1 MLTMRK
7 YQHIDLNYLNDLS
20 LGSKDF
26 MQELITSF
34 IKTTPDSIAKM
45 QDCIGKQDWQQIGG
59 IAHKLKTS
67 FSFMG
72 MENMVKVSKVLQ
84 DLGLNNKGLDKIPA
98 LVEEVVKEYP
108 LAEAELKEEL
118 LQLK

>member
-1 MLTMRK
+1 
-7 YQHIDLNYLNDLS
+7 
-20 LGSKDF
+20 
-26 MQELITSF
+26 
-34 IKTTPDSIAKM
+34 
-45 QDCIGKQDWQQIGG
+45 
-59 IAHKLKTS
+59 
-67 FSFMG
+67 MG

>member
-1 MLTMRK
+1 MGK
-7 YQHIDLNYLNDLS
+7 YHHIDLNYLNDLS

-26 MQELITSF
+26 MDDLIISF
-34 IKTTPDSIAKM
+34 IKTTPDAISKM
-45 QDCIGKQDWQQIGG
+45 QECVVQQDWQQVGG

-72 MENMVKVSKVLQ
+72 MEKMVEVSKTLQ
-84 DLGLNNKGLDKIPA
+84 DLGLNNKELDKIPA

-118 LQLK
+118 SQLK

>member
-1 MLTMRK
+1 MAK
-7 YQHIDLNYLNDLS
+7 YQYIDLNYLNDLS

-26 MQELITSF
+26 MQDIITSF

-45 QDCIGKQDWQQIGG
+45 KECVNTEDWQQVGG

-72 MENMVKVSKVLQ
+72 MDSMVEVSKVLQ
-84 DLGLNNKGLDKIPA
+84 DYGLNAKETNKIAALIEQMDKA
-98 LVEEVVKEYP
+98 YV
-108 LAEAELKEEL
+108 LAEEELKKEL
-118 LQLK
+118 LQLQN

>member
-1 MLTMRK
+1 MRK
-7 YQHIDLNYLNDLS
+7 YQHIDLNYLIDLS

-26 MQELITSF
+26 MEDLIISF
-34 IKTTPDSIAKM
+34 IKTTPDSISKM
-45 QDCIGKQDWQQIGG
+45 QECVAAKDWQQVGG

-72 MENMVKVSKVLQ
+72 METMVEVSKSLQ
-84 DLGLNNKGLDKIPA
+84 EFGLNNKELEKIPA

-108 LAEAELKEEL
+108 LAEAELKQEL
-118 LQLK
+118 SQLQH

>member
-1 MLTMRK
+1 MGK

-26 MQELITSF
+26 MEDLIVSF
-34 IKTTPDSIAKM
+34 IKTTPDSISKM
-45 QDCIGKQDWQQIGG
+45 QECLAAKDYQQIGG

-72 MENMVKVSKVLQ
+72 MNSMVEVSKLLQ
-84 DLGLNNKGLDKIPA
+84 EYGLNNKELDKIPA
-98 LVEEVVKEYP
+98 LINEVVMEYP
-108 LAEAELKEEL
+108 LAEAELKQEL
-118 LQLK
+118 TQLQH

>member
-1 MLTMRK
+1 MAK

-20 LGSKDF
+20 LGSKYFRED
-26 MQELITSF
+26 LIISF

-72 MENMVKVSKVLQ
+72 MEKMVKVSAVLQ
-84 DLGLNNKGLDKIPA
+84 DLGLNNKELEKIPA
-98 LVEEVVKEYP
+98 LIDEVVKEYP
-108 LAEAELKEEL
+108 LAEAELKAEL
-118 LQLK
+118 SELK